1 MDKNSNLYTF
11 IYASIL
17 VILVALVLSF
27 TAITLSPMQQRNM
40 EVEKKQNIL
49 TSVSI
54 ESSVENA
61 EELFSNH
68 IKESFVV
75 DIKGNKKSGDAFSTD
90 LKKEMSKDLK
100 DRSFPV
106 FISEKDNKKN
116 IIIPLLGKGLW
127 GPLWGYISL
136 EKDCNTIF
144 GAVFDHK
151 AETPG
156 LGADINKEWFEKPF
170 TGKKFFD
177 KNGNFISITV
187 HKGGKGAAKM
197 AGDLEHGVDAIS
209 GGTIT
214 SKGLEDMV
222 KDCMKNYEEFLKKS
236 KTN

>member
-27 TAITLSPMQQRNM
+27 TAITLSPMQQRNI

-54 ESSVENA
+54 ESSFENA
-61 EELFSNH
+61 EELFSNY
-68 IKESFVV
+68 IKESFLV
-75 DIKGNKKSGDAFSTD
+75 DVKGNKKSGDAFLTD
-90 LKKEMSKDLK
+90 LKKEMSKDLE
-100 DRSFPV
+100 DRNFPV
-106 FISEKDNKKN
+106 YIAEKDNKKN

-170 TGKKFFD
+170 TGKKLFD
-177 KNGNFISITV
+177 KKGNFISITV
-187 HKGGKGAAKM
+187 YKGGKGAAKI

>member
-27 TAITLSPMQQRNM
+27 TAITLSPMQQRNI

-54 ESSVENA
+54 ESSFENA
-61 EELFSNH
+61 EELFSNY
-68 IKESFVV
+68 IKESFLV
-75 DIKGNKKSGDAFSTD
+75 DVKGNKKSGDAFLTD
-90 LKKEMSKDLK
+90 LKKEMSKDLE
-100 DRSFPV
+100 DRNFPV
-106 FISEKDNKKN
+106 YIAEKDNKKN
-116 IIIPLLGKGLW
+116 IIISLLGKGLW

-170 TGKKFFD
+170 TGKKLFD
-177 KNGNFISITV
+177 KKGNFISITV
-187 HKGGKGAAKM
+187 YKGGKGAAKI

-236 KTN
+236 KIN

>member
-27 TAITLSPMQQRNM
+27 TAITLSPMQQRNI

-54 ESSVENA
+54 ESSFENA
-61 EELFSNH
+61 EELFSNY
-68 IKESFVV
+68 IKESFLV
-75 DIKGNKKSGDAFSTD
+75 DVKGNKKSGDAFLTD
-90 LKKEMSKDLK
+90 LKKEMSKDLE
-100 DRSFPV
+100 DRNFPV
-106 FISEKDNKKN
+106 YIAEKDNKKN

-170 TGKKFFD
+170 TGKKLFD
-177 KNGNFISITV
+177 KKGNFISITV
-187 HKGGKGAAKM
+187 YKGGKGAAKI

-236 KTN
+236 KIN